1 MRKDSINKL
10 ISLLLCLLL
19 LLSFAGCGN
28 NSKTVSN
35 SPIEESQDEVKEVQL
50 PKDVK
55 GPYMVER
62 VVDGDTFIALV
73 EGERV
78 RIRILCIDTPESVA
92 PEETGKKNT
101 DEGAIASDRAKELL
115 TNKNVYLEYDKEKKD
130 QYDRVLAY
138 VYFEDGT
145 RFEDIMI
152 SEGLAKVVYYEP
164 NVKYKDELYE
174 LQDKAKKDKTG
185 FWGTGFY
192 K

>member
-1 MRKDSINKL
+1 MKKNIFHKL
-10 ISLLLCLLL
+10 ICLLLCVFLLV
-19 LLSFAGCGN
+19 SAAGCG
-28 NSKTVSN
+28 KKAA
-35 SPIEESQDEVKEVQL
+35 PITNPQNEQTEVLEEKASL
-50 PKDVK
+50 PEGAV
-55 GPYMVER
+55 GPYMVDR
-62 VVDGDTFIALV
+62 VVDGDTFIAFI
-73 EGERV
+73 EGEKVRV
-78 RIRILCIDTPESVA
+78 RVLCIDTPESVA

-101 DEGAIASDRAKELL
+101 DEGNISSDRAKELL
-115 TNKNVYLEYDKEKKD
+115 TNKNIYLEYDEEKTD

-164 NVKYKDELYE
+164 NGKYKDELYKI
-174 LQDKAKKDKTG
+174 QDQARKDKAG